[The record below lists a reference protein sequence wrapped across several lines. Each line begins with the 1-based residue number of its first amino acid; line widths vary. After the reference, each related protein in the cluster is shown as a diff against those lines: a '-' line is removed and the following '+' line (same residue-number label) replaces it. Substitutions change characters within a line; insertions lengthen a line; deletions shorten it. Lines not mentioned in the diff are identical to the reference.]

1 MCGIVAY
8 KGSKDCYPI
17 LLDGLKRLEYR
28 GYDSAGLACLQG
40 NKFQI
45 TRRVGKVKELE
56 NAITSKHSSKC
67 CGGTGIAHT
76 RWATHGEPLQ
86 KNAHPHLDQSKK
98 ITLVHNGIIE
108 NHEPIKK
115 FLKSKKMTF
124 KSDTDTEVLVQ
135 LIGYFYNKGNLN
147 FEQSVRAALQRV
159 DGAYG
164 IVVLNTDFPEMMIAA
179 RKGSPLVMGL
189 KDNEFFIGSD
199 VSPIIKHTQ
208 QIIYL
213 NESEMAIIDGDDYKI
228 TSVDK
233 DVSLPKKVETID
245 YKIDD
250 FDKGKF
256 DYFMHKEIHEQVTT
270 INNTLK
276 GRRTINSVLLHG
288 LSDYWEEIKK
298 AERIYIT
305 ACGTSWHAGLIGKN
319 LIERFA
325 EIPVHVEYASEFRY
339 NHSIIDNKTVI
350 IAISQSGETADTLAA
365 IKKANDFGAITVGI
379 CNVPGSSVSR
389 ETSCGIHTR
398 CGHEVGVASTKAFT
412 AQITI
417 LYLLALKFAESRKT
431 ITKTKLKSYLDK
443 SSINTGLRS
452 LAKVLK
458 EEKSINKIAKKYS
471 KASDFLYLGRGLNFP
486 VALEGA
492 LKLKEISYIHAEGYP
507 AAEMKHGPIALV
519 DKNMPNVFVVSK
531 DKTYDKI
538 ISNIEEI
545 KSRKGKIIIV
555 TDSKDKILKKL
566 AHDIIVVPPTNP
578 YMFSVLATVVLQL
591 FAYYVALAKGCD
603 VDQPR
608 NLAKSVTVE

>member
-56 NAITSKHSSKC
+56 NAIKSKHSSKC

-115 FLKSKKMTF
+115 FLKSKKITF

-199 VSPIIKHTQ
+199 ISPIIKHTQ

-213 NESEMAIIDGDDYKI
+213 NESEMVIIDGDNYKI

-233 DVSLPKKVETID
+233 D
-245 YKIDD
+245 
-250 FDKGKF
+250 
-256 DYFMHKEIHEQVTT
+256 H
-270 INNTLK
+270 
-276 GRRTINSVLLHG
+276 
-288 LSDYWEEIKK
+288 
-298 AERIYIT
+298 
-305 ACGTSWHAGLIGKN
+305 
-319 LIERFA
+319 
-325 EIPVHVEYASEFRY
+325 
-339 NHSIIDNKTVI
+339 
-350 IAISQSGETADTLAA
+350 
-365 IKKANDFGAITVGI
+365 
-379 CNVPGSSVSR
+379 
-389 ETSCGIHTR
+389 
-398 CGHEVGVASTKAFT
+398 
-412 AQITI
+412 
-417 LYLLALKFAESRKT
+417 
-431 ITKTKLKSYLDK
+431 
-443 SSINTGLRS
+443 
-452 LAKVLK
+452 
-458 EEKSINKIAKKYS
+458 
-471 KASDFLYLGRGLNFP
+471 
-486 VALEGA
+486 
-492 LKLKEISYIHAEGYP
+492 
-507 AAEMKHGPIALV
+507 
-519 DKNMPNVFVVSK
+519 
-531 DKTYDKI
+531 
-538 ISNIEEI
+538 
-545 KSRKGKIIIV
+545 
-555 TDSKDKILKKL
+555 
-566 AHDIIVVPPTNP
+566 
-578 YMFSVLATVVLQL
+578 
-591 FAYYVALAKGCD
+591 
-603 VDQPR
+603 
-608 NLAKSVTVE
+608 